1 MRFYGRLAAMMDEIK
16 QLTALLRERHGFSQ
30 AQIARLIGVPPKTF
44 GDWLNGR
51 TRCRHQTM
59 LLLALEALAA
69 RMQITKG

>member
-1 MRFYGRLAAMMDEIK
+1 MMDEIK
-16 QLTALLRERHGFSQ
+16 QATALLRERHGFSQ
-30 AQIARLIGVPPKTF
+30 AQKTF

-69 RMQITKG
+69 RLHVRPGESSGLALTIG